1 MTYEKYGFFF
11 LKSGSSNLSVDKTKS
26 MVALRTSVFV
36 SVSNKVQ
43 PYKKE
48 SVDSNILQSIL
59 FEVLRRV
66 CLLSLNIGQWRRKW
80 EFNSILF

>member
-36 SVSNKVQ
+36 SVSNKVR

-66 CLLSLNIGQWRRKW
+66 CLLSLNIGQWRRK
-80 EFNSILF
+80 